1 MIRRF
6 LISVLAAAAVVSASA
21 QTAPAPASTAPGPLF
36 YYAGQPG
43 RLTQDRDRLGGNPFA
58 SALVEVLQKKPATLS
73 DFTAALAAFNARH
86 SGGWQQ
92 LQFPKTLPR
101 WKMDSGEKRVAL
113 VLINADYSKTPG
125 VYSLPGAAF
134 DARRV
139 PDALREAGYEVTLVL
154 DKTTEEARKALEDF
168 ANMSAA
174 ADASLIYIGGHG
186 AQHKR
191 VVYWMMGDYPEQD
204 AKWLPTHAISVDE
217 IGRAGHAKG
226 VNLVLYASCR
236 DDPFRP

>member
-1 MIRRF
+1 MIRRIV
-6 LISVLAAAAVVSASA
+6 LSILAAAAIAGAVEA
-21 QTAPAPASTAPGPLF
+21 QSAPAPSGPLV

-58 SALVEVLQKKPATLS
+58 SALVEVLEKKPATLV
-73 DFTAALAAFNARH
+73 DFTAALAASNARH

-92 LQFPKTLPR
+92 LQFPKKLPH
-101 WKMDSGEKRVAL
+101 WKMDADERRVAL

-139 PDALREAGYEVTLVL
+139 PDALRDAGYEVTLVL

-168 ANMSAA
+168 ADRSAA
-174 ADASLIYIGGHG
+174 ADESLIYIGGHG
-186 AQHKR
+186 MQHKR
-191 VVYWMMGDYPEQD
+191 VVYWMTGDYPEQD

-217 IGRAGHAKG
+217 IGRAGKAKS

-236 DDPFRP
+236 DDPFAR